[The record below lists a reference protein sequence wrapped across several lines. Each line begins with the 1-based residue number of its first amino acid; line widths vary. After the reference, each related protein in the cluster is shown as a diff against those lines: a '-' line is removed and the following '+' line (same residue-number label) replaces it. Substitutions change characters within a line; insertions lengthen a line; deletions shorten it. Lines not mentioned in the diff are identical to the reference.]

1 MPVGK
6 LQSSFN
12 IAGSW
17 ADMVTFH
24 LFSPLQKLI
33 IFEFEGSLAL
43 ETDGGLVVFKSLP
56 AKEPKVGV
64 FSIQLYLF
72 TKVGRLCFLSGNR
85 VGRLCLTFE
94 TPEARQECL
103 PSLLF
108 AKL

>member
-24 LFSPLQKLI
+24 LPSFLQKLTI
-33 IFEFEGSLAL
+33 FEGSLTL